1 MKCPFC
7 TFPESK
13 VIDSRAIEDNSAIR
27 RRRECLS
34 CGKRYTTFEKV
45 EDIPILVV
53 KKDDSRETFDKN
65 KIIVGLIR
73 ACQKRPISRNQIED
87 MALDIERKIS
97 NRMISEIS
105 SEEIGEMVMDKL
117 KDVDEVAYVRFASV
131 YRQFKDINTF
141 RLEINSLKGTDGEEP
156 FVSDENSKDV
166 ET

>member
-87 MALDIERKIS
+87 MAADIERKIS
-97 NRMISEIS
+97 NQMISEIS
-105 SEEIGEMVMDKL
+105 STKIGEMVMDKL

-141 RLEINSLKGTDGEEP
+141 LLEIERLKGDDSE
-156 FVSDENSKDV
+156 S
-166 ET
+166 

>member
-73 ACQKRPISRNQIED
+73 ACQKRPISRNQIEE
-87 MALDIERKIS
+87 MAASIERKIS
-97 NRMISEIS
+97 NRMLSEIS
-105 SEEIGEMVMDKL
+105 SEEIGEMVMEKL
-117 KDVDEVAYVRFASV
+117 RDVDEVAYVRFASV
-131 YRQFKDINTF
+131 YRQFEDINTF
-141 RLEINSLKGTDGEEP
+141 LLEIKRLKESDWVPEGE
-156 FVSDENSKDV
+156 KV
-166 ET
+166 EETQNFD

>member
-45 EDIPILVV
+45 EDIPILVI
-53 KKDDSRETFDKN
+53 KKDESRENFDKN

-73 ACQKRPISRNQIED
+73 ACQKRPVSRSQIEEI
-87 MALDIERKIS
+87 ASDIERNIS
-97 NRMISEIS
+97 NSMISEIS
-105 SEEIGEMVMDKL
+105 SQEIGEMVMDRL
-117 KDVDEVAYVRFASV
+117 KNVDEVAYVRFASV

-141 RLEINSLKGTDGEEP
+141 LEEIKNLMGVEHVKESKPKKKREE
-156 FVSDENSKDV
+156 
-166 ET
+166 